1 MAFRQDTD
9 PGSVK
14 SLLALLRSNQTHT
27 PSPSATTPPPLNP
40 FSSAQPQSNPIVP
53 PVSSLQDLLETLRR
67 ANDSPQPQPQPGP
80 SFGAGYRED
89 GGRQGPR
96 DAKRRRIEPSSIDP
110 YAEDH
115 GEYNHAEDEEEE
127 EEEEEGVELDRSEL
141 VHRPKY
147 TEASAWDNPRRPQA
161 ETNEP
166 PDQTTHDVGTGSPI
180 EVAGTEEDIVDDDD
194 DDRNR
199 YGYTPEQM
207 STLSLDQG
215 GPIIRELLERQD
227 TLSKLKQVSPTLCPW
242 FDLMGC

>member
-80 SFGAGYRED
+80 SFGAGYWED

-110 YAEDH
+110 YAEEH
-115 GEYNHAEDEEEE
+115 GESNHAEDEEEE
-127 EEEEEGVELDRSEL
+127 EEEEEGVELDRSGS
-141 VHRPKY
+141 VHRPKDVP
-147 TEASAWDNPRRPQA
+147 EASAWYNPQRSQS
-161 ETNEP
+161 ETIEP
-166 PDQTTHDVGTGSPI
+166 PDKTSHDVGIGSLT
-180 EVAGTEEDIVDDDD
+180 EVAGAEEEIADDDD

-207 STLSLDQG
+207 SNLSLDQG
-215 GPIIRELLERQD
+215 GPIVHELLERQD
-227 TLSKLKQVSPTLCPW
+227 IISGLKQVSRTYLL
-242 FDLMGC
+242 DLV